1 MINRGDLVRVHYV
14 GTLDDGT
21 QFDSSYEHG
30 EMLEFVI
37 GGGHMIVG
45 FERAVAEMEPGERRT
60 VRIEASEAYG
70 EYRDDFVELV
80 PCDLMPGWRQLPI
93 GEPVVIQ
100 AQAGQT
106 IQVTC
111 LKVEEGV
118 VYLDHNHFL
127 AGKPL
132 TFDIELVE
140 VIHQGAEA
148 HAAHFEDCGC
158 GCGCHDYE
166 EPAAGES
173 EDGAHEHS
181 CACGCGRH

>member
-1 MINRGDLVRVHYV
+1 MVSRGDLVRVHYV
-14 GTLDDGT
+14 GTFDDGT

-45 FERAVAEMEPGERRT
+45 FDRVVAEMEPGEKRT
-60 VRIEASEAYG
+60 VRLEPAEAYG
-70 EYRDDFVELV
+70 EHRDDFVELV
-80 PCDLMPGWRQLPI
+80 PCDLMPGWQQLPI

-100 AQAGQT
+100 SQAGQT

-111 LKVEEGV
+111 LKVEDGV

-132 TFDIELVE
+132 TFAIELVE
-140 VIHQGAEA
+140 VVHQDAEN
-148 HAAHFEDCGC
+148 HAGHSGEC

-166 EPAAGES
+166 EPAAGEP

-181 CACGCGRH
+181 CACGCGHH